1 MSIIDI
7 SSLYRIFIDPVLSP
21 SHEIVKSIIGKNKK
35 IIDIAC
41 GTGSLVFKLAP
52 NAKYIIGIDLSVPMI
67 KQAIKIRHKLSFN
80 NTKFLVHDALKLD
93 SVIKEKYNYAT
104 LSMAVHQFP
113 METGLNIL
121 NKLKI
126 HVNQIIIF
134 DYNFKM
140 KSNILK
146 KIVYIM
152 ERIAGKEHYENFKYY
167 MNTGGLPAILK
178 KLQLKIDK
186 KIITGN
192 GVFTIIKVKT

>member
-67 KQAIKIRHKLSFN
+67 KQAIIIRHKLSFN

>member
-7 SSLYRIFIDPVLSP
+7 SSLYRIFIDPALSP

-52 NAKYIIGIDLSVPMI
+52 NAKYIIGIDLSVQMI
-67 KQAIKIRHKLSFN
+67 KQAIKSRNKFSFN

-152 ERIAGKEHYENFKYY
+152 ERIAGREHYENFKYY